1 MNDALESL
9 LDGMEP
15 GPAPGPGRTPG
26 PIGMTVLLVCWL
38 ALGLM
43 PFVFA
48 VDDLELAAGRTGTPG
63 TLTVVSCASLGEGR
77 YDCRGR
83 FTPDGGG
90 AAVAVAASPD
100 STAGD
105 VRRARLAPGRD
116 RAVPTGTAG
125 LLAALTM
132 PFLGAGVLAFLPYVA
147 LYALRIRRGRRGA
160 VIFGSLLTSVAV
172 AGMVAGMVASYS

>member
-15 GPAPGPGRTPG
+15 GPTPGPGRTPG
-26 PIGMTVLLVCWL
+26 PVGMTVLLVCWL

-105 VRRARLAPGRD
+105 VRRARL
-116 RAVPTGTAG
+116 
-125 LLAALTM
+125 
-132 PFLGAGVLAFLPYVA
+132 
-147 LYALRIRRGRRGA
+147 
-160 VIFGSLLTSVAV
+160 
-172 AGMVAGMVASYS
+172 